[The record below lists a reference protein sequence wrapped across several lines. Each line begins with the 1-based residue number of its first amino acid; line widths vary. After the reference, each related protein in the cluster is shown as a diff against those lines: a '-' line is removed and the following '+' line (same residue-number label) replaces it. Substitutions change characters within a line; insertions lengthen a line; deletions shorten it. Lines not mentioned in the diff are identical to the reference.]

1 MTDTVVT
8 PQTVI
13 QTLEIGSD
21 QVAVVQEKSVQ
32 VVTAGTQGPQG
43 IQGQQGIQGPP
54 GSTSGLTGSYN
65 ISVGGTYGGIFNITL
80 LNGLVRSIGIY
91 GM

>member
-13 QTLEIGSD
+13 QTLEIGAD
-21 QVAVVQEKSVQ
+21 QVAVVLEKAVQ

-43 IQGQQGIQGPP
+43 IQGQRGIQGPP
-54 GSTSGLTGSYN
+54 GNATGFTGSVN
-65 ISVGGTYGGIFNITL
+65 ISLGTYGGVLNITTV
-80 LNGLVRSIGIY
+80 NGLVTSLGTY

>member
-1 MTDTVVT
+1 MTDTIVT

-13 QTLEIGSD
+13 QTLEIGND
-21 QVAVVQEKSVQ
+21 QVAVIQEKAVH

-43 IQGQQGIQGPP
+43 IQGIQGPP
-54 GSTSGLTGSYN
+54 GSPSGLTGSFN
-65 ISVGGTYGGIFNITL
+65 ISVGSYGVFYIRVV
-80 LNGLVRSIGIY
+80 NGLVQAIGIY

>member
-1 MTDTVVT
+1 MTDTIVM
-8 PQTVI
+8 PQTVV
-13 QTLEIGSD
+13 QTLEIG
-21 QVAVVQEKSVQ
+21 QQKIAVVKEKSVQ

-43 IQGQQGIQGPP
+43 IQGPP
-54 GSTSGLTGSYN
+54 GSPSGLTGSYN
-65 ISVGGTYGGIFNITL
+65 ISVGGTYGGVFNITV